1 MGPLDYYRAMG
12 TDEGNDVSQETVLE
26 LVASQAGLSRAD
38 LPGDRSLPDLGMSSF
53 GVMRLVLALEEE
65 FEMEFSGDQL
75 KEFTTLPVSRLYELV
90 EQARQPTSS

>member
-65 FEMEFSGDQL
+65 FEMEF
-75 KEFTTLPVSRLYELV
+75 TTLPVSRLYELV